1 MAALLD
7 EPGPIFGD
15 LPTVVL
21 RRPPLP
27 PLPGLPDSYHAAT
40 ETALDDG
47 FMELAAE
54 STRGTLIEVE
64 DTGHNIHDDQ
74 PEIVMDAIRDVMAG

>member
-1 MAALLD
+1 
-7 EPGPIFGD
+7 
-15 LPTVVL
+15 
-21 RRPPLP
+21 
-27 PLPGLPDSYHAAT
+27 
-40 ETALDDG
+40 
-47 FMELAAE
+47 MELAAE